1 MEKYTN
7 DFVLKRYF
15 PVEQLSSEITHCDA
29 VRAYET
35 SNIINISIE
44 PSWAPTANARLS
56 LLKTI
61 TAKNILILNLN
72 HCAAYGHMYS
82 EVLSELYAVS
92 ETYSEYDCVIVVL
105 SSRMKDLIQFF
116 DLKLSNKIKFMEK
129 DQEFLLNFEELRIVN
144 HSPRSYA
151 NKAKNVIVLKEAFH
165 SSKPIAKK
173 DREFLLYCSRNSPAA
188 KHGRRL
194 TQETETK
201 IIEML
206 EQYAN
211 KNNLKFY
218 LLTGQEADGTITPI
232 SKQYDLFSNAK
243 LVVGVHGAVMSNLIF
258 LDPLKSPQVIEIC
271 PTHGKCFSKL
281 FNGAIDTFAEYHTI
295 LYKSRPEIAAL
306 TGQAFIN
313 ALTKEESTIDL
324 FELKQ
329 LLVSINQPK
338 ECSK

>member
-1 MEKYTN
+1 MEKNTN
-7 DFVLKRYF
+7 DFILKREF
-15 PVEQLSSEITHCDA
+15 SATHKPVEWKSRDVVMIHEKLNS
-29 VRAYET
+29 
-35 SNIINISIE
+35 IILHIE

-61 TAKNILILNLN
+61 TSKNILILNLN
-72 HCAAYGHMYS
+72 NCSAYGHIYS

-92 ETYSEYDCVIVVL
+92 ETYSEYDCVITVL

-116 DLKLSNKIKFMEK
+116 DLKLSNKIKFIEK
-129 DQEFLLNFEELRIVN
+129 NQEVLLNFEELRIVN
-144 HSPRSYA
+144 HSPRSYV
-151 NKAKNVIVLKEAFH
+151 NKAKNVIALKEAFH

-173 DREFLLYCSRNSPAA
+173 DREFLLYCSRNSPTA

-211 KNNLKFY
+211 KNNLNFY

-258 LDPLKSPQVIEIC
+258 LDPLKSSKIIEIC
-271 PTHGKCFSKL
+271 PASGKCFKEL
-281 FNGAIDTFAEYHTI
+281 FDGAIDTFAEYHTI
-295 LYKSRPEIAAL
+295 LYKTSPKTATLEGRS
-306 TGQAFIN
+306 FFN
-313 ALTKEESTIDL
+313 ALSKEESTIDIH
-324 FELKQ
+324 ELKQ
-329 LLVSINQPK
+329 LLDTI
-338 ECSK
+338 

>member
-1 MEKYTN
+1 MEKNTN
-7 DFVLKRYF
+7 DFILKRE
-15 PVEQLSSEITHCDA
+15 VSATHMPAERKNLDG
-29 VRAYET
+29 VMIHEKLH
-35 SNIINISIE
+35 SIILRIE
-44 PSWAPTANARLS
+44 PIWSPTAKDRLS

-72 HCAAYGHMYS
+72 NCSAYGHIYS

-92 ETYSEYDCVIVVL
+92 ETYSEYDCVITVL
-105 SSRMKDLIQFF
+105 SSRMKNSIQFF
-116 DLKLSNKIKFMEK
+116 DLKLSNRIRFIEK

-151 NKAKNVIVLKEAFH
+151 NKVKNVIALKEAFH

-173 DREFLLYCSRNSPAA
+173 DREFLLYCSRNSPTA

-211 KNNLKFY
+211 KNNLNFY

-258 LDPLKSPQVIEIC
+258 LDPLKSSKIIEIC
-271 PTHGKCFSKL
+271 PTSGKCFSEL

-295 LYKSRPEIAAL
+295 LYKTSPETATL
-306 TGQAFIN
+306 EGRSFIN
-313 ALTKEESTIDL
+313 ALGKEESTIDIH
-324 FELKQ
+324 ELKQ
-329 LLVSINQPK
+329 LLDTI
-338 ECSK
+338 